1 MIIHNIITCLAVCF
15 AKTLEVVLSSINA
28 SLITKGEKKMAA
40 PLVAAEC
47 ILWGLVIYSLWNVIG
62 TSGWLMV
69 AYCIGYGG
77 GMFLGASIESQIAMG
92 TSSVQM
98 IANKEYIETLRSFLI
113 TNKIGFTILPGY
125 GAYGESYVIIMILA
139 RKEVNKTV
147 AAIEKLCDNKIFV
160 STSEVSKWAGGYG
173 INKKH

>member
-1 MIIHNIITCLAVCF
+1 MI
-15 AKTLEVVLSSINA
+15 
-28 SLITKGEKKMAA
+28 
-40 PLVAAEC
+40 
-47 ILWGLVIYSLWNVIG
+47 
-62 TSGWLMV
+62 

-125 GAYGESYVIIMILA
+125 GAYGESYVVIMILA